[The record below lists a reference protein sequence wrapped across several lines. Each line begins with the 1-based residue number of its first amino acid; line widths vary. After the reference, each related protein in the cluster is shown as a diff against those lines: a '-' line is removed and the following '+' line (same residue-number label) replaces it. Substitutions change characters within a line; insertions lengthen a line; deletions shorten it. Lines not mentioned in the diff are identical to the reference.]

1 MGADARALSVREVG
15 YGGLEA
21 ELERLVA
28 LALA

>member
-15 YGGLEA
+15 DGGLEA

-28 LALA
+28 PA